1 MAEEDIIYLTK
12 DGYETLRS
20 ELTSLKHKLFG
31 EIAQRISEAREYGD
45 ITENSEYEEA
55 KNEQARVEARIREIE
70 SVLSNAEI
78 IERVEGNIGEIGI
91 GSNVI
96 VQDQETNEILKLTIV
111 THQEADIEANKI
123 SDLSPL
129 GKALMGKIEGE
140 TVRIKSPSGGFIFYR
155 ILGVNRV

>member
-12 DGYETLRS
+12 SGYETLRA
-20 ELTSLKHKLFG
+20 ELSSLKHKLFG
-31 EIAQRISEAREYGD
+31 EIAQRISEARDYGD

-55 KNEQARVEARIREIE
+55 KNEQARVESRIREIE

-78 IERVEGNIGEIGI
+78 IENEEGNIGEIGI
-91 GSNVI
+91 GSNVV
-96 VQDQETNEILKLTIV
+96 VQDLETSEILKLMIV

-129 GKALMGKIEGE
+129 GKALMGKSEGE
-140 TVRIKSPSGGFIFYR
+140 MVRIKSPSGDFIAYK
-155 ILGVNRV
+155 ILGVNRM

>member
-55 KNEQARVEARIREIE
+55 KNEQARVESRIREIE